1 MTEAWWKHGVLY
13 EIYTR
18 SFGDANG
25 DGVGDLDGITAHLDH
40 VAWLGVDAIWLTPFY
55 RSPMAD
61 FGYDVSDHTDVDP
74 LFGDLAAFDRLI
86 TAAHERDLQ
95 VVVDYVPNH
104 TSDRHPWFTDSRSSR
119 NSARRDWFFWRDAGR
134 DGGPPNNWIS
144 LFGGPAWEWDQET
157 GQYYLHTFLREQPD
171 LNWRNPAV
179 RDAMFDV
186 ARFWLDRGVD
196 GFRVDVAGAVM
207 KDPELRDNPLN
218 HGRPWR
224 GMFGAEWE
232 AQDHLH
238 DFAHPD
244 VHRVWRDFRSLV
256 DGYDRRDGRDRV
268 VIGEVPSHDLV
279 QWAAYYGERL
289 DGMHLPFGFHL
300 LRHDWGS
307 GTVGD
312 VVERVEAA
320 LPAGAASSWVLGNHD
335 QHRVATAAGPE
346 RARAAMMLL
355 LTLRGAPTVYYGDE
369 LGMTNVDIPPD
380 RIRDPWERNVPGQGR
395 DAARTPMPW
404 TDGPNGGF
412 CPPGVAPWL
421 PLGRPGLG
429 IDVAS
434 QMKDSHSMLALTRR
448 LIEVRRQEPVLRG
461 GAYRALDDLPPGVI
475 AFLRE
480 DGGRRV
486 AVALN
491 LGHEAADVPLP
502 GGRVIVSTGLD
513 RDDPVK
519 GSVALAPYEGV
530 VVRLV

>member
-1 MTEAWWKHGVLY
+1 
-13 EIYTR
+13 
-18 SFGDANG
+18 
-25 DGVGDLDGITAHLDH
+25 
-40 VAWLGVDAIWLTPFY
+40 
-55 RSPMAD
+55 
-61 FGYDVSDHTDVDP
+61 
-74 LFGDLAAFDRLI
+74 
-86 TAAHERDLQ
+86 
-95 VVVDYVPNH
+95 
-104 TSDRHPWFTDSRSSR
+104 
-119 NSARRDWFFWRDAGR
+119 
-134 DGGPPNNWIS
+134 
-144 LFGGPAWEWDQET
+144 
-157 GQYYLHTFLREQPD
+157 
-171 LNWRNPAV
+171 
-179 RDAMFDV
+179 
-186 ARFWLDRGVD
+186 
-196 GFRVDVAGAVM
+196 M